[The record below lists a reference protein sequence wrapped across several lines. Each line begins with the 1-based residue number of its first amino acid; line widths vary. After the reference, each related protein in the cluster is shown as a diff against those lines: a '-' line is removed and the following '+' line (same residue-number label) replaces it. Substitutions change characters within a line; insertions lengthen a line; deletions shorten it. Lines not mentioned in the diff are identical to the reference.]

1 MNIQLETESR
11 TGVQEDNNWF
21 DGREY
26 QGETKIMDVPALG
39 QKMTVQHGR
48 GKQTW
53 VDGST
58 YDGEWFEGQQ
68 HGHGIGFV
76 IGND

>member
-1 MNIQLETESR
+1 
-11 TGVQEDNNWF
+11 
-21 DGREY
+21 
-26 QGETKIMDVPALG
+26 MDVPALG